1 MKHKGSMLKTDSE
14 PAIIVQ
20 NVRPPDHRQ
29 ISTRWLVGTVLT
41 GVTSCT
47 LMGIALFAALDG
59 REQLATPP
67 QLLKQNEIPAQVFAA
82 ANSVNDRL
90 VMTRPRK
97 TFEDK
102 RKLELA
108 TVQQVDGKEIIRSQT
123 FELVDMTLAE
133 QHEQDFDYPAFN
145 AVSLFAD
152 AQKDMSVQNSASNQN
167 ETGNTQLTL
176 QISEFPAVIAFGNS
190 DTLQM
195 EEIMQ
200 AVLSASGHLQEG
212 ETQIADLHYVEPLQ
226 TGIYHPSFR
235 FSDTLDVKIVQENVS
250 ILTGYRKSDAIKSYS
265 EDIITFP
272 RDESILS
279 ALQRANYSSDDATQ
293 VARTFNNLGKI
304 TTLEAGSVLRLGI
317 EANRFNEEYI
327 VRASIYKDR
336 KHILSVALND
346 RNAYIKSAEAEMSQF
361 LKVALEGSTPVMRV
375 DNNKL
380 PTAYDAIFQS
390 ALAYNMTQSTTRQL
404 IRVLAQDIDMK
415 AHISANDSLQVF
427 YPAAKENDKDAK
439 RDIYYISTR
448 FAGKERRY
456 YRFQSEDGMVDYYN
470 ADGRSAKP
478 FLLRKPVPS
487 GVFRSS
493 FGGRR
498 HPILGYVR
506 MHSGVDWAA
515 PRGTPIIAA
524 GDGKVIKAGWSNG
537 YGNHTEIR
545 HANGY
550 VSSYSH
556 QSGFARGITEGAT
569 VQQGQVI
576 GYVGSTGLSTG
587 PHCHFEVIVNGTKVD
602 PMRIRLP
609 DSKALK
615 GKDLEAFKQER
626 DRIDML
632 INNDS
637 TGTRVASAIAIN
649 NG

>member
-1 MKHKGSMLKTDSE
+1 MKHKGSMIKTGSE

-20 NVRPPDHRQ
+20 NMRPPDRRQ
-29 ISTRWLVGTVLT
+29 VSTCWLAGTVLT

-82 ANSVNDRL
+82 ANSANDRL

-97 TFEDK
+97 AFDDK
-102 RKLELA
+102 RKLELS

-152 AQKDMSVQNSASNQN
+152 AQKDMPVQSSVSNQN
-167 ETGNTQLTL
+167 EAGNTQLTL
-176 QISEFPAVIAFGNS
+176 QISDFPAAIAFDNS

-212 ETQIADLHYVEPLQ
+212 EAQIATLHYIEPLQ
-226 TGIYHPSFR
+226 AGIYHPSFR

-250 ILTGYRKSDAIKSYS
+250 ILTGYRKSDATKSYS
-265 EDIITFP
+265 EDIIAFP
-272 RDESILS
+272 RGESILS
-279 ALQRANYSSDDATQ
+279 ALQRANYSSDDAKQ
-293 VARTFNNLGKI
+293 VARTFNSLGKI
-304 TTLEAGSVLRLGI
+304 TALEAGSVLRLGI

-336 KHILSVALND
+336 KHIFSIALND
-346 RNAYIKSAEAEMSQF
+346 HNAYNKSAEPEMSQF
-361 LKVALEGSTPVMRV
+361 LKVALEGTTPVIRV
-375 DNNKL
+375 DNNNL

-390 ALAYNMTQSTTRQL
+390 ALAYNMAQSTTRQL

-427 YPAAKENDKDAK
+427 YPAAKENDKDAR
-439 RDIYYISTR
+439 RDIYYISAR

-470 ADGRSAKP
+470 PDGRSAKP
-478 FLLRKPVPS
+478 FLLRKPVPN

-493 FGGRR
+493 FGARR

-524 GDGKVIKAGWSNG
+524 GDGKVIKAGWSSG

-637 TGTRVASAIAIN
+637 TGTRVASAITIN